1 MFIALM
7 IVCNI
12 EGGCVQLA
20 DIRGPYLTEEL
31 CLNRIEEFVEDFST
45 SGITKDWY
53 FHSGECTFDKS
64 PPGSSPLQSTY
75 KLRTVHDH
83 AH

>member
-1 MFIALM
+1 VFIALM

-12 EGGCVQLA
+12 EGGCVQLV

-45 SGITKDWY
+45 SEITKDWY

-64 PPGSSPLQSTY
+64 PPGNNPSQPTY
-75 KLRTVHDH
+75 KLRTDHDH

>member
-31 CLNRIEEFVEDFST
+31 CLNRIEEFVKDFST
-45 SGITKDWY
+45 NRMTKDWY
-53 FHSGECTFDKS
+53 FHSGKCRSDKS

-75 KLRTVHDH
+75 ISCIGH
-83 AH
+83 AHVH

>member
-12 EGGCVQLA
+12 KGGCVQLA

-31 CLNRIEEFVEDFST
+31 CLNRIEEFVEDFYT

-53 FHSGECTFDKS
+53 CHSGECTFDKS
-64 PPGSSPLQSTY
+64 PLGNNPSQPTY
-75 KLRTVHDH
+75 KLRTGHDH